1 MDSDPISRAR
11 CDLIYNFL
19 HLLLLREHS
28 RRRLTRIGAPEASS
42 SRPHTDQA
50 LPLTSIQSTVALL
63 QPVIDLLQYE
73 LLCIRVRAEMNNI
86 VQILRRV
93 GVPVKFH
100 FDAVGEDS
108 TGVLESLIGTGTGH
122 VSGVTTI
129 RIDNRR
135 VVQIHRER
143 ARLANTVL
151 AQPNSPLYL
160 LITLI
165 FGCASIPSDPTR
177 LFHSP
182 ARPAP
187 SR

>member
-28 RRRLTRIGAPEASS
+28 RRRLARIGAPDAASS
-42 SRPHTDQA
+42 RLHTDQA
-50 LPLTSIQSTVALL
+50 FPLTSIQSTVALL

-73 LLCIRVRAEMNNI
+73 LLCTRVKAEMNNI
-86 VQILRRV
+86 VQILRRA

-108 TGVLESLIGTGTGH
+108 AGVLESLIGTGTGH
-122 VSGVTTI
+122 ISGVTTI

-135 VVQIHRER
+135 VVQD
-143 ARLANTVL
+143 L
-151 AQPNSPLYL
+151 
-160 LITLI
+160 
-165 FGCASIPSDPTR
+165 
-177 LFHSP
+177 
-182 ARPAP
+182 
-187 SR
+187 